1 MDIFFMKEELW
12 SSRLVELMDRRTNDW
27 SMIELEK
34 VLKSLKSNKAT
45 DPILMIN
52 ELFKEGYIGQDL
64 QYALLLLCNGMKTNL
79 YVPDFMMKQNIST
92 IFKNKGSRLDLK
104 NDRGIF
110 ILTSLRRILDNLIY
124 QDKYGD
130 IDANMSDSNVGAR
143 RGKQVKNHLFILHGV
158 INSVVNDKAAC
169 IDIQLYDLG
178 QAFDALWLSD
188 CMLDVFDT
196 LPLDSRDDK
205 LALLYQLSVEN
216 HVAVNTPHGLTER
229 MAIPHLVQ
237 QGGTGGPVLCSNS
250 IDSIGKKLWRQGIA
264 HYKYKNTVNID
275 IGAIANCGQ
284 DSLILNSYIN
294 TQIELKKLR
303 FHVPDAQGRTT
314 CHKLHV
320 GCKSS
325 RCPILKVHDTV
336 MEEVEYDEYLGDVI
350 SNDGKN
356 KMNLR
361 RRISRGMGLI
371 TQIMNILES
380 VSYGHHFIDIALLLR
395 ESMFISSILNNV
407 EVWYGLTRSEVETFE
422 KFDLILLR
430 RILSAPSST
439 PIESFYYP
447 LVQS

>member
-1 MDIFFMKEELW
+1 MEFLNVCSCPDTKNRVTADIGLIEEHLSKHIANKNAITVKQHIKSVETTEGKFNNIQFWKLKGKLCPKTVDMPMAKRDELGNIITAPELLKVLYAETYKKRLRNRVMKPELMDIFFMKEELW

-34 VLKSLKSNKAT
+34 VLKSLKSNKAM
-45 DPILMIN
+45 DPNLMIN

-64 QYALLLLCNGMKTNL
+64 QNALLLLCNGMKTNM

-124 QDKYGD
+124 QDKYGG

-169 IDIQLYDLG
+169 IDIQLYDLE

-196 LPLDSRDDK
+196 LPHDSRDDK

-237 QGGTGGPVLCSNS
+237 QGGTWGPVLCSNS

-264 HYKYKNTVNID
+264 HYKYKNTVNI
-275 IGAIANCGQ
+275 IPLA
-284 DSLILNSYIN
+284 
-294 TQIELKKLR
+294 
-303 FHVPDAQGRTT
+303 
-314 CHKLHV
+314 
-320 GCKSS
+320 
-325 RCPILKVHDTV
+325 
-336 MEEVEYDEYLGDVI
+336 M
-350 SNDGKN
+350 
-356 KMNLR
+356 
-361 RRISRGMGLI
+361 
-371 TQIMNILES
+371 
-380 VSYGHHFIDIALLLR
+380 VSYC
-395 ESMFISSILNNV
+395 
-407 EVWYGLTRSEVETFE
+407 
-422 KFDLILLR
+422 
-430 RILSAPSST
+430 
-439 PIESFYYP
+439 
-447 LVQS
+447 